1 MTATN
6 ISTPDIPRDEQGR
19 YRSKPL
25 PSMRGENV
33 CLPARLNDPDQLEV
47 WKQQVDNPDSFIALD
62 LFCGAGGMSLGFESA
77 RFFVAAGIDLEPT
90 AVATHSY
97 NFLSRGITRDI
108 REIVDPR
115 ELLSELGLP
124 RVDVIIGGPPCQG
137 FARIGKGKIR
147 SIELENHYEEV
158 LNSLYKEFMR
168 FVEVLQP
175 LAFVMENVPDM
186 ARYQDGE
193 ILKRITSQFPDYT
206 IDWRILNAVDY
217 GVPQRRQR
225 LFVQGNR
232 LGQKVRWPRL
242 QVANR
247 FVTVRDAISDLPDR
261 LPPSLEEVLP
271 YQPQQPLTAYQQ
283 KMREGLRE
291 DHRDKV
297 FAHIIRQVRDDDR
310 LIFAA
315 LKEGQKYRDLPAEL
329 QRYRTD
335 IFDDKYWRLIYDQP
349 AWTVTAH
356 IRKDAY
362 RYIHPEY
369 CRTLSIR
376 EFARL
381 QSFPDRFLFA
391 GPRTERLRQIGNAV
405 PPLLARAIAVEL
417 HRQLATYRTKQKTRQ
432 EKQEQKKQQ
441 RNSLFEPRL
450 RSPDQTAAN

>member
-1 MTATN
+1 MTTADASS
-6 ISTPDIPRDEQGR
+6 IDIPRDAEGR

-25 PSMRGENV
+25 PSMRGANV
-33 CLPARLNDPDQLEV
+33 CLPPRLEEPGQLEA
-47 WKQQVDNPDSFIALD
+47 WARQVADPNTFIVLD
-62 LFCGAGGMSLGFESA
+62 LFCGAGGMSVGFETA
-77 RFFVAAGIDLEPT
+77 KFFVAAGIDLEPM
-90 AVATHSY
+90 AVATHGY
-97 NFLSRGITRDI
+97 NFRSKGVACDI
-108 REIVDPR
+108 RAINDPH
-115 ELLSELGLP
+115 ELLTRLGLP

-147 SIELENHYEEV
+147 SIELEEHYEEV

-168 FVEVLQP
+168 FVETLQP
-175 LAFVMENVPDM
+175 IAFVMENVPEM
-186 ARYQDGE
+186 ARYQNGE
-193 ILKRITSQFPDYT
+193 ILKRIKSQFQDYL

-232 LGQKVRWPRL
+232 LRQKVRWPRP
-242 QVANR
+242 QVASR
-247 FVTVRDAISDLPDR
+247 LVTVRDAISDLPDR
-261 LPPSLEEVLP
+261 TPPSLDEVLP
-271 YQPQQPLTAYQQ
+271 YNSQQPLTEYQK
-283 KMREGLRE
+283 KMREGVPE
-291 DHRDKV
+291 AHQDKI

-310 LIFAA
+310 LIFST
-315 LKEGQKYRDLPAEL
+315 LKEGQKYRDLPEEL

-349 AWTVTAH
+349 SWTVTAH

-362 RYIHPEY
+362 RYIHPVY
-369 CRTLSIR
+369 CRTLSVR

-417 HRQLATYRTKQKTRQ
+417 HRQLATARTVQTRR
-432 EKQEQKKQQ
+432 EQRQ
-441 RNSLFEPRL
+441 RRRLYQTRRRDSL
-450 RSPDQTAAN
+450 DIAAD

>member
-1 MTATN
+1 MTATT
-6 ISTPDIPRDEQGR
+6 IGTPDIPRDDQGR

-33 CLPARLNDPDQLEV
+33 RLPARLSHPDQLEV
-47 WKQQVDNPDSFIALD
+47 WKQQVDNPDSLITLD

-77 RFFVAAGIDLEPT
+77 RFFVAAAIDMEPT

-97 NFLSRGITRDI
+97 NFLSRGITCDI
-108 REIVDPR
+108 RIVDPR

-147 SIELENHYEEV
+147 SIKLENQYEEV

-193 ILKRITSQFPDYT
+193 ILKRITSQFPEYT

-232 LGQKVRWPRL
+232 LGQKVRWPRR
-242 QVANR
+242 QVTNR

-297 FAHIIRQVRDDDR
+297 FAHIIRQVRDDDK

-362 RYIHPEY
+362 RYIHPEQ

-417 HRQLATYRTKQKTRQ
+417 HRQLATYRTKQNMH
-432 EKQEQKKQQ
+432 QKKQQ
-441 RNSLFEPRL
+441 RRSLFEPRL
-450 RSPDQTAAN
+450 RSPEQTAAD

>member
-1 MTATN
+1 MTVTST
-6 ISTPDIPRDEQGR
+6 STPDIPRDDQGR

-33 CLPARLNDPDQLEV
+33 RLIARIDEPNQIEAWRQQLDAPDT
-47 WKQQVDNPDSFIALD
+47 FIVLD
-62 LFCGAGGMSLGFESA
+62 LFCGAGGMSLGFEDA
-77 RFFVAAGIDLEPT
+77 GFFIAAGIDVEPT
-90 AVATHSY
+90 AVATHSH
-97 NFLSRGITRDI
+97 NFLSRGVTCDIRDI
-108 REIVDPR
+108 ADPC
-115 ELLSELGLP
+115 ELIHELGLP

-137 FARIGKGKIR
+137 FARIGRGKLR
-147 SIELENHYEEV
+147 SIELERQYQDV
-158 LNSLYKEFMR
+158 LNNLYQEFLR
-168 FVEVLQP
+168 FVEALRP

-186 ARYQDGE
+186 AYYQDGE
-193 ILKRITSQFPDYT
+193 IVRRISSQFSNYT
-206 IDWRILNAVDY
+206 IDWCMLNAVDF

-232 LGQKVRWPRL
+232 LGQNVRWPRPRA
-242 QVANR
+242 VSR
-247 FVTVRDAISDLPDR
+247 PVTVRDAISDLPDR
-261 LPPSLEEVLP
+261 TPPSLEEILP
-271 YQPQQPLTAYQQ
+271 YQPQQPLTEYQK
-283 KMREGLRE
+283 KMRKGLRE
-291 DHRDKV
+291 DHRDKI
-297 FAHIIRQVRDDDR
+297 FAHIIRQVREDDR
-310 LIFAA
+310 LIFSI

-335 IFDDKYWRLIYDQP
+335 IFDDKYWRLMYDQP

-369 CRTLSIR
+369 CRTLSLR

-417 HRQLATYRTKQKTRQ
+417 HRQLATYRTRQKTRQ
-432 EKQEQKKQQ
+432 EKPQRRSTEQHCC
-441 RNSLFEPRL
+441 
-450 RSPDQTAAN
+450 RSPEPTAAD

>member
-1 MTATN
+1 MT
-6 ISTPDIPRDEQGR
+6 ISDISALGIPRDDQGR
-19 YRSKPL
+19 FRSKPL
-25 PSMRGENV
+25 PSMPGANV
-33 CLPARLNDPDQLEV
+33 RLPARLNDPGQLEV
-47 WKQQVDNPDSFIALD
+47 WMQQVANPDSFITLD

-77 RFFVAAGIDLEPT
+77 RFFVAAGVDLEPT

-108 REIVDPR
+108 REIADPR
-115 ELLSELGLP
+115 EFLAELGLP

-137 FARIGKGKIR
+137 FARIGRGKIR
-147 SIELENHYEEV
+147 SVELENHYEEV

-186 ARYQDGE
+186 AHYRDGE
-193 ILKRITSQFPDYT
+193 ILKRISSQFPDYT
-206 IDWRILNAVDY
+206 IEWRILNAVDY

-232 LGQKVRWPRL
+232 LGQKVRWPRP
-242 QVANR
+242 QAANR
-247 FVTVRDAISDLPDR
+247 IVTVRDAISDLPDR
-261 LPPSLEEVLP
+261 TPPSLEEVLP
-271 YQPQQPLTAYQQ
+271 YQPQQPLTEYQK

-297 FAHIIRQVRDDDR
+297 FAHIIRQVREDDK
-310 LIFAA
+310 LIFSI

-335 IFDDKYWRLIYDQP
+335 IFDDKYWRLMYDQP
-349 AWTVTAH
+349 AWTITAH

-362 RYIHPEY
+362 RYIHPEH

-417 HRQLATYRTKQKTRQ
+417 HRQLATYRTKHRTRQ
-432 EKQEQKKQQ
+432 EKQRRRSIHQPGFPEQ
-441 RNSLFEPRL
+441 
-450 RSPDQTAAN
+450 AAAD